1 MKFETTAVKFVY
13 LSSEIDVYFSEVIG
27 QQPKGNIGP
36 AAILKIN
43 HRVEIISKFKGGTFY
58 QNIFRN
64 ITLDRVKC
72 FLQVLH
78 TCNWHE

>member
-27 QQPKGNIGP
+27 EQPKGNIGP

-43 HRVEIISKFKGGTFY
+43 QS
-58 QNIFRN
+58 
-64 ITLDRVKC
+64 
-72 FLQVLH
+72 
-78 TCNWHE
+78 